1 MTEPALVQ
9 PISLVDTLARLRSG
23 ALDVVAHVEQTCDRV
38 DAVEPRLL
46 ALVPEPDRR
55 ARLIREATA
64 LRQRF
69 PNPLERPPLYGVLI
83 GVKDIMRT
91 DGFPTRAGSR
101 FPPDVLDGEQA
112 ACVTRL
118 RDQGALVLGKTVTAE
133 FAFIAPG
140 PTRNPHNP
148 AHTPGGSS
156 SGSAAG
162 VAAGYFPLA
171 LGTQT
176 VGSLL
181 RPAAFCGVVSFKP
194 SFGRI
199 PTGGVLAVSPSLD
212 HVGFFSA
219 DIESAKWAAALL
231 CDEWTPETA
240 RHDRLPTLGIPDGP
254 YLAQASDE
262 AQRAFERQVELL
274 QHGGYRVLRVPLF
287 AGIAEIARAHFR
299 LMAAEMAHAHRDWFE
314 TYGALYREQT
324 ANLVREGQSVEPSE
338 AERARSGQA
347 ALRQQLRM
355 AMDNRQID
363 LWLAHAATGPAPE
376 SLESTGNSAM
386 NLPWTY
392 AGMPAISVPAGVAA
406 NGLPLGLQIVGRF
419 GADEQLLAWAADIER
434 TLAGSNEQTGARP
447 S

>member
-1 MTEPALVQ
+1 MSGPRLVQ
-9 PISLVDTLARLRSG
+9 PISLVDTVTRLRSG
-23 ALDVVAHVEQTCDRV
+23 ALDVVAYVEQVCGRV
-38 DAVEPRLL
+38 DAIEPDLH
-46 ALVPEPDRR
+46 ALVAEPDRR
-55 ARLIREATA
+55 ARLLREAAA
-64 LRQRF
+64 LRERF

-83 GVKDIMRT
+83 GVKDIMRA

-101 FPPDVLDGEQA
+101 FPPEVLAGEQA

-118 RDQGALVLGKTVTAE
+118 HQWGALVLGKTVTAE

-140 PTRNPHNP
+140 PTRNPHHT

-199 PTGGVLAVSPSLD
+199 PTEGVVAVSPSLD
-212 HVGFFSA
+212 HVGFFCA
-219 DIESAKWAAALL
+219 DVASAKWAAALL
-231 CDEWTPETA
+231 CDDWMPENA
-240 RHDRLPTLGIPDGP
+240 RQDTQPTLGIPDGP

-262 AQRAFERQVELL
+262 ALSAFERQVETLK
-274 QHGGYRVLRVPLF
+274 GSGYRVVRLPLF
-287 AGIAEIARAHFR
+287 GDIAEIARAHFR
-299 LMAAEMAHAHRDWFE
+299 LMAAEMAQTHRDWFA
-314 TYGALYREQT
+314 TYEPLYREQT
-324 ANLVREGQSVEPSE
+324 ANLIREGQSVEPSE
-338 AERARSGQA
+338 IERARSGQA

-355 AMDNRQID
+355 TMDNRRID
-363 LWLAHAATGPAPE
+363 LWLAPAATGPAPV

-392 AGMPAISVPAGVAA
+392 AGMPAISVPAGIAG
-406 NGLPLGLQIVGRF
+406 NGLPLGLQIVGRY
-419 GADEQLLAWAADIER
+419 GADEQLLVWMTGIER
-434 TLAGSNEQTGARP
+434 ALAGSH
-447 S
+447 